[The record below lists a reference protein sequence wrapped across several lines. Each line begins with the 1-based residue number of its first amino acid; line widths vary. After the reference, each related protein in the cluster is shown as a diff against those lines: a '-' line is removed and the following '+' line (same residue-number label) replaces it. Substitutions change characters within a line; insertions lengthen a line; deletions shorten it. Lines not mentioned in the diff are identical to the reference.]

1 MAETSLGQLLLS
13 EIFPPDVYRPGQP
26 IDKGTAAKLFG
37 SLAKDH
43 PDEYRD
49 TLHKAT
55 LFGREAAR
63 ATGGGTFSLRHLR
76 TPPQAAARRALLRE
90 QLTDVLLNV
99 PEDEQDAAIVAKLRS
114 LQATD
119 KDDTVAELAAEGNP
133 FADMLK
139 GAGRGNPAAIA
150 RLVSSD
156 LMYADNRGREIP
168 VPVLNSYSHG
178 LTPAEYVASTFGV
191 RSGVVTAKVGIGM
204 GGYAAKLLLAAAHR
218 MVVTGED
225 ADESLEAASANRGL
239 PVETNDKDN
248 IGALLAIPVG
258 PYKRNTRLDAK
269 TLAHIKKLGHDEI
282 VVRSPLTSADP
293 SGGVYARDVGY
304 RERDRLPDIG
314 ESVGITA
321 AGAVSEPV
329 SQALLCLAE
338 GTSVRMADMTV
349 KSIEDIQ
356 AGDWVLGADTHGNA
370 FPVRVLRTYDNG
382 LRECVVTKYRFK
394 QRKDCLEL
402 ASTVDHKILQTRVT
416 TGQKSDA
423 DNYKSRVESVNLF
436 GSKVYAIPVQRTQAA
451 VTPGPGRD
459 LAFLVG
465 FLIGDGCYTAKT
477 AGKWGSGG
485 FSCADASLIT
495 AINDA
500 AKPFGLSAKFHAG
513 SECYWHLTMDKQTIV
528 SRDAASG
535 RVTAGARHPL
545 KVWMASRGMWHK
557 YAHEKVLPG
566 GVLQWDDDSLRGL
579 LQGLFSS
586 DGSVFESAC
595 EDVRGNAASRTYVSF
610 SSTSY
615 RLVEQVRELLI
626 LRLNCYVG
634 EIYPATK
641 KRKRPLYNFAITP
654 IGEVRKL
661 LRFLQDI
668 PGVRGVKLRDGL
680 QATSERRKQS
690 EHYFAK
696 RHSMT
701 VIGEVPTHDIEVDHP
716 DHLFVLANGLIVSN
730 SAKHKGGLAEDNKDE
745 LTGFA
750 LIDRLL
756 NTPKEFREA
765 ATHTENDGRVEAIRE
780 AEQGGQYVKVGSSEF
795 YVPPSRKLAVK
806 IGDTVEAGDQLT
818 DGIANPR
825 MVVAHKGLGEGA
837 MQLTFSLRK
846 AVGGASRR
854 NVELIVRGLVD
865 RVRVTDEFDDYS
877 PDDVVPYN
885 EVAAK
890 WKSRVDSTPTDT
902 RFLSSGYLEQPVLHY
917 SVGTRITPSVA
928 ATLQKHKIGQVI
940 VNQAPPPFEPELV
953 RATDLLRTDS
963 DWMTRQIGT
972 GLEKGL
978 LESAHRGRVS
988 DENATSFVP
997 ARARAV
1003 DFGSVGKVK
1012 LQPPK
1017 SSELPDLGY

>member
-37 SLAKDH
+37 SLANDH
-43 PDEYRD
+43 PDEYRE

-63 ATGGGTFSLRHLR
+63 ATGGGTFALRHLR

-99 PEDEQDAAIVAKLRS
+99 PEGEQDAVIVSKLRA

-139 GAGRGNPAAIA
+139 GAGRGNPAAIS

-156 LMYADNRGREIP
+156 LMYADNHGREIP

-239 PVETNDKDN
+239 PVETDDKDN
-248 IGALLAIPVG
+248 LGALLAIPVG

-321 AGAVSEPV
+321 AGAISEPV
-329 SQALLCLAE
+329 SQSLLCLAE

-349 KSIEDIQ
+349 KSIEDVQ
-356 AGDWVLGADTHGNA
+356 AGDWVLGADTHGNT
-370 FPVRVLRTYDNG
+370 FPTCVLRTYDNG
-382 LRECVVTKYRFK
+382 LRACVTTRYR
-394 QRKDCLEL
+394 CGTSAVEL
-402 ASTVDHKILQTRVT
+402 LLRSTTDHKALQVVVPLGKYVSAMASYPLVSPVGVDAGEVFAVVVRTLT
-416 TGQKSDA
+416 TDVMAGGNA
-423 DNYKSRVESVNLF
+423 DTSLARRCGVESV
-436 GSKVYAIPVQRTQAA
+436 GE
-451 VTPGPGRD
+451 
-459 LAFLVG
+459 
-465 FLIGDGCYTAKT
+465 
-477 AGKWGSGG
+477 
-485 FSCADASLIT
+485 
-495 AINDA
+495 
-500 AKPFGLSAKFHAG
+500 LS
-513 SECYWHLTMDKQTIV
+513 
-528 SRDAASG
+528 
-535 RVTAGARHPL
+535 
-545 KVWMASRGMWHK
+545 
-557 YAHEKVLPG
+557 
-566 GVLQWDDDSLRGL
+566 
-579 LQGLFSS
+579 
-586 DGSVFESAC
+586 
-595 EDVRGNAASRTYVSF
+595 
-610 SSTSY
+610 
-615 RLVEQVRELLI
+615 
-626 LRLNCYVG
+626 
-634 EIYPATK
+634 
-641 KRKRPLYNFAITP
+641 
-654 IGEVRKL
+654 
-661 LRFLQDI
+661 
-668 PGVRGVKLRDGL
+668 
-680 QATSERRKQS
+680 
-690 EHYFAK
+690 
-696 RHSMT
+696 
-701 VIGEVPTHDIEVDHP
+701 THDIEVDHP

-795 YVPPSRKLAVK
+795 YVPPSRKLTVK

-837 MQLTFSLRK
+837 RQLTFSLRK

-865 RVRVTDEFDDYS
+865 RVRVTDEFDEYS

-890 WKSRVDSTPTDT
+890 WRSRADSTPTDT

-978 LESAHRGRVS
+978 LESTHRGRVS

-1017 SSELPDLGY
+1017 SSELPNLGY